1 MNNYREEQERI
12 DREHEEKI
20 QRMKREHEE
29 EMQRIAKI
37 ASDVDKWGAEAK
49 QVLESNISYE
59 EKHRKIEELLE
70 KSRLFIERL
79 NSNETITQVKVE
91 TKVDENE
98 DEGKHHKEI
107 MDQLRTE
114 YNGCVPLGILI
125 KRLKEG

>member
-1 MNNYREEQERI
+1 MNNYREERERI
-12 DREHEEKI
+12 D
-20 QRMKREHEE
+20 REHEE

-114 YNGCVPLGILI
+114 YNGCIPLDILI